1 MAIWRIARLR
11 VRLAR
16 FSIGTNQLLIKR
28 NRMFLAES
36 SIQLVPDGTLLV
48 HLVMVAVMVFILNR
62 TLLKPI
68 NDILA
73 EREKQVA
80 GRLKEAEALATETD
94 EKLSKYNA
102 ALHDARSEGYR
113 LLEKERAA
121 ALKEKDEKIRLYREE
136 MSKTVASRLDQTHQQ
151 EQKVREELES
161 QAAVMG
167 DLISSQI
174 LRRTAR

>member
-1 MAIWRIARLR
+1 
-11 VRLAR
+11 
-16 FSIGTNQLLIKR
+16 
-28 NRMFLAES
+28 MFLAES

-48 HLVMVAVMVFILNR
+48 HLVMVVVMVFILNR

-68 NDILA
+68 NQILE

-80 GRLKEAEALATETD
+80 GRLKEAETLASETD
-94 EKLSKYNA
+94 EKLKKYSA

-121 ALKEKDEKIRLYREE
+121 ALKEKDEQIRLYREE
-136 MSKTVASRLDQTHQQ
+136 MSKNVAAQLDQTHRQ

-167 DLISSQI
+167 DLISSRI